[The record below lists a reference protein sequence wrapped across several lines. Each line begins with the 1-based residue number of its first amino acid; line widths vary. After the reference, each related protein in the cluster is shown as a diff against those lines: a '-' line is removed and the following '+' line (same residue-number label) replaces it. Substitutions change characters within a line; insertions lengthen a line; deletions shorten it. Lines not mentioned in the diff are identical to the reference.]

1 MSGGR
6 VHGKSENNTNVV
18 AKTPILSLA
27 FVCGR
32 LLAVV
37 SGERGRRYL
46 VCIVRVSSNCKF
58 HFLSAHKHLLCGE
71 RIRVTAEQVNP
82 EQTTH

>member
-6 VHGKSENNTNVV
+6 VHGTSENNTNVV

-37 SGERGRRYL
+37 SGERGAA
-46 VCIVRVSSNCKF
+46 IPRVYC
-58 HFLSAHKHLLCGE
+58 A
-71 RIRVTAEQVNP
+71 RVKKL
-82 EQTTH
+82 